1 MRARNLVPGLAASA
15 LAVVVSM
22 LVNAAVPVLS
32 ALLVAILLGILAANL
47 LRLPASLAPGLQFAS
62 KRLLRIGIVLLGLQ
76 LAVGDIV
83 ALGLGTIVVVV
94 AVVTIGMFATCAMG
108 RRMGMT
114 AMQSLLM
121 ASGFSICGAAAVAAA
136 GSVVDAEEEDVATAL
151 AMVVLFGTVVIPL
164 VPLFGRLFGLDDLT
178 TGLWAGASVHEVAQV
193 VAIGGSISAAALSA
207 AVVVK
212 LARVLML
219 APVMAVLS
227 WRRRRTMAGLQ
238 TKLPPIVPLF
248 VAGFIAMVA
257 LRSVDIVPGPVLD
270 VVKWIQTALL
280 AAAMFAL
287 GTGIKASI
295 FKRVGSKPLVLGAA
309 STTVVGAIGLGG
321 VLLLA

>member
-1 MRARNLVPGLAASA
+1 MRARELLPGLGASA
-15 LAVVVSM
+15 VAVAVSL
-22 LVNAAVPVLS
+22 LVNAVVPVLS
-32 ALLVAILLGILAANL
+32 ALLVAILLGILTANV
-47 LRLPASLAPGLQFAS
+47 LRMPASWAPGLAFAS
-62 KRLLRIGIVLLGLQ
+62 KRLLRVGIVLLGLQ

-94 AVVTIGMFATCAMG
+94 AVVAVGMFATFSMG

-151 AMVVLFGTVVIPL
+151 AMVVLFGTVMIPL
-164 VPLFGRLFGLDDLT
+164 VPLLGRLFGLDDLT

-227 WRRRRTMAGLQ
+227 WRRRAMAGLQ

-248 VAGFIAMVA
+248 IAGFIAMVA
-257 LRSVDIVPGPVLD
+257 LRSVDVLPTPVLD
-270 VVKWIQTALL
+270 VMKWIQTALL

-287 GTGIKASI
+287 GTGVKASI
-295 FKRVGSKPLVLGAA
+295 FRRVGSKPLLLGAA
-309 STTVVGAIGLGG
+309 STTVVAAVGLGG
-321 VLLLA
+321 ILALA